1 MNYLKKLMCFGL
13 VVVMTCTTGLP
24 VYASNNKEISAMTGE
39 ISVLTGEITNIET
52 PTDSTI
58 NYTEQRQDGLY
69 YITENV
75 NGNTIESTIYKM
87 EGEEKIFNSSIS
99 STIQEGQITCIETNA
114 DGASEQYTIST
125 DIINLTQLDENL
137 AQSSENETFSSNKIY
152 LRTEKYGISL
162 VGKNVTIAI
171 AAAAI
176 VAATAYVSLAVAK
189 KIVIAAIGAGAGG
202 GVASLPNYLY
212 VTSKVYKT
220 KSTGKIYTRY
230 ENKYYLNS
238 KRTQYVGSWS
248 FSKRWGH

>member
-39 ISVLTGEITNIET
+39 ISALTGEITNIDT

-125 DIINLTQLDENL
+125 DIINLTQ
-137 AQSSENETFSSNKIY
+137 SSENETFSSNKIY

-162 VGKNVTIAI
+162 VGKKVTIAI

-238 KRTQYVGSWS
+238 KRTQYVCSWS

>member
-1 MNYLKKLMCFGL
+1 
-13 VVVMTCTTGLP
+13 
-24 VYASNNKEISAMTGE
+24 MTGE
-39 ISVLTGEITNIET
+39 ISALTGEITNIET

-125 DIINLTQLDENL
+125 DIINLTQ
-137 AQSSENETFSSNKIY
+137 SSENETFSSNKIY

-162 VGKNVTIAI
+162 VGKKVTIAI

>member
-24 VYASNNKEISAMTGE
+24 VYASNNKEISAM
-39 ISVLTGEITNIET
+39 TGEITNIET

-162 VGKNVTIAI
+162 VGKNVTIA
-171 AAAAI
+171 AAAI

>member
-1 MNYLKKLMCFGL
+1 
-13 VVVMTCTTGLP
+13 
-24 VYASNNKEISAMTGE
+24 MTGE
-39 ISVLTGEITNIET
+39 ISALTGEITNIDT

-125 DIINLTQLDENL
+125 DIINLTQ
-137 AQSSENETFSSNKIY
+137 SSENETFSSNKIY

-162 VGKNVTIAI
+162 VGKKVTIAI

>member
-24 VYASNNKEISAMTGE
+24 VYASNNKEISAM
-39 ISVLTGEITNIET
+39 TGEITNIET

-137 AQSSENETFSSNKIY
+137 AQ
-152 LRTEKYGISL
+152 
-162 VGKNVTIAI
+162 
-171 AAAAI
+171 
-176 VAATAYVSLAVAK
+176 
-189 KIVIAAIGAGAGG
+189 
-202 GVASLPNYLY
+202 
-212 VTSKVYKT
+212 
-220 KSTGKIYTRY
+220 
-230 ENKYYLNS
+230 
-238 KRTQYVGSWS
+238 
-248 FSKRWGH
+248 

>member
-1 MNYLKKLMCFGL
+1 
-13 VVVMTCTTGLP
+13 
-24 VYASNNKEISAMTGE
+24 
-39 ISVLTGEITNIET
+39 
-52 PTDSTI
+52 
-58 NYTEQRQDGLY
+58 
-69 YITENV
+69 
-75 NGNTIESTIYKM
+75 M

-125 DIINLTQLDENL
+125 DIINLTQ
-137 AQSSENETFSSNKIY
+137 SSENETFSSNKIY

-162 VGKNVTIAI
+162 VGKKVTIAI